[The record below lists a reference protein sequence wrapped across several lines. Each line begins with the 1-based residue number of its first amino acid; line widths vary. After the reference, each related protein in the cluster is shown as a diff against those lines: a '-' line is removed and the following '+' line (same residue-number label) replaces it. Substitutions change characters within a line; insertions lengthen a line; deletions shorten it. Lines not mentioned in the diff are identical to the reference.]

1 MSQIPSPSPAAVDE
15 NLPELPGGPMA
26 TRPLHFV
33 FLCDTSYSMAG
44 EKIASLNHAVR
55 EALPHM
61 VDVAR
66 GNPNAQLLVR
76 ALAFSTGARWT
87 VSQPTPVDT
96 FEWVDLAADGQTDMG
111 RAMNLVTDV
120 LKMPPMN
127 ERALPPVLVLIS
139 DGQPTDMRGFND
151 GLAALMAEPWGKK
164 SVRIGIAIG
173 GDADLDVLRRFIGNP
188 ELEPL
193 HAHNSAD
200 LVRFIRWA
208 STAIVQAASAPP
220 SQTAGTPLVAH
231 GPVPLPP
238 PPPPGAPPSST
249 SDVW

>member
-1 MSQIPSPSPAAVDE
+1 MSDIPPLPVSDLAE
-15 NLPELPGGPMA
+15 LPELPGGPMA

-33 FLCDTSYSMAG
+33 FICDTSYSMMG

-61 VDVAR
+61 VDVAKS
-66 GNPNAQLLVR
+66 NPNARLLLR
-76 ALAFSTGARWT
+76 SLAFSTGARWT
-87 VSQPTPVDT
+87 VSQPTEVEA
-96 FEWVDLAADGQTDMG
+96 FSWVDLAADGQTDMG
-111 RAMNLVTDV
+111 RAMNLVTDI

-127 ERALPPVLVLIS
+127 ERALPPVLVLIT
-139 DGQPTDMRGFND
+139 DGQPTDTRAFND

-164 SVRIGIAIG
+164 SVRLGIAIG
-173 GDADLDVLRRFIGNP
+173 HDADLDVLRRFIGNP

-193 HAHNSAD
+193 LANNSAD
-200 LVRFIRWA
+200 LVRYIRWA
-208 STAIVQAASAPP
+208 STAVVQAASAPP
-220 SQTAGTPLVAH
+220 SQTAGSAPAGL

-238 PPPPGAPPSST
+238 PPAPSAPPSST